1 MAIDTVDMLVL
12 KDFYNVSIEE
22 RKRVVREKL
31 ADDGEI
37 SGVII
42 NLPSVMPS
50 DIMAYHQIFSKPH
63 FLVTDVDWINLKAS
77 IKWIVE
83 PFDLDRCYLSMAS
96 LMDIKEKN
104 SKITSLLGFYLSPKN
119 LNDYTPTGY
128 TEKDD
133 YRYLPDDEE
142 LKMRG

>member
-1 MAIDTVDMLVL
+1 MAIDSVDMLVL
-12 KDFYNVSIEE
+12 KDFHNVSIEE

-31 ADDGEI
+31 ADDGVI

-42 NLPSVMPS
+42 NAPSMLYS
-50 DIMAYHQIFSKPH
+50 DIDDYRQIFSNPH

-77 IKWIVE
+77 IKWVVE

-96 LMDIKEKN
+96 LMDIKEKD
-104 SKITSLLGFYLSPKN
+104 SKIKNLFGFYLSPKD
-119 LNDYTPTGY
+119 LNDYAPTGY
-128 TEKDD
+128 TKKED